1 MARRN
6 RKILGSTRLFGM
18 LYGLLCLYPVFFPV
32 SAQKTEIPYGGTVL
46 PLNGSTTTVS
56 TLGNS
61 TQALVCSTDAC
72 VSLANQF
79 LSSVNFSVD
88 PCDDFYAFSCDNYI
102 AARPLNGAPGISVG
116 LEVTRRVGSNI
127 KEMLQLTP
135 EDYYVYDQTDA
146 EVKAKRAYNQCVDNR
161 LFGSFNAKALLT
173 FMNAVLPGGWPI
185 ITPNWDPSQFD
196 LFTVLLD
203 AAVYGVQPFFITEVI
218 PDLTAPTQNLLAFA
232 QPTTFASKDTLNSE
246 DGADTASSYLQQI
259 VETTQ
264 LILNNTEGSRP
275 VSSILNDAI
284 DIVDLEINIT
294 LVGLNTVQEGDITLY
309 TNKTTFGFFQDA
321 ALRRSSLFRRFIDF
335 HRGFLATASVSTP
348 IDRSTI
354 VVPVTFE
361 VFASLDEIVASL
373 EVMGSEGKRQLANYI
388 GWQLIN
394 ANFPF
399 LSKDVQEIREKHLRR
414 IKVMNEDTPP
424 VANQTETTCIRTL
437 QAALPLAL
445 ELLYVKK
452 YVPSDLQ
459 PKVAM
464 LISDTEMGFAEL
476 LRQAS
481 WMTSATKDLA
491 LQKLDNMLN
500 FVAFSNEVVNNKPAV
515 NAEYSQVRIEATF
528 FNTIQTVKRYLVNK
542 NLKRLDMVNVRS
554 DPFRFPMDIT
564 QVNAYNDFVQNIIF
578 ILSGI
583 LNAPLYDPQVPQYLN
598 YGAIGAIIGHEITH
612 GFDTT
617 GALFDPNQILRVWW
631 DNATLEAFIQRSQG
645 IVQQYSGFCTAGI
658 GCVNGQLTVGE
669 NIADNGGVKAAYRVV
684 TNFLHYTRISFSQ
697 VKYAVV
703 ISIGVFW
710 AFPRSSVGGP
720 RSKSTWIHRLH
731 AGTDVFPVVQPCL
744 VWDRQTRSGEILFAQ
759 RPP

>member
-1 MARRN
+1 MRHSRG
-6 RKILGSTRLFGM
+6 RSCEFR
-18 LYGLLCLYPVFFPV
+18 
-32 SAQKTEIPYGGTVL
+32 L
-46 PLNGSTTTVS
+46 PLAFRV
-56 TLGNS
+56 
-61 TQALVCSTDAC
+61 
-72 VSLANQF
+72 LA
-79 LSSVNFSVD
+79 
-88 PCDDFYAFSCDNYI
+88 PAFS
-102 AARPLNGAPGISVG
+102 
-116 LEVTRRVGSNI
+116 TNI
-127 KEMLQLTP
+127 LQKP
-135 EDYYVYDQTDA
+135 EFQ
-146 EVKAKRAYNQCVDNR
+146 
-161 LFGSFNAKALLT
+161 
-173 FMNAVLPGGWPI
+173 
-185 ITPNWDPSQFD
+185 
-196 LFTVLLD
+196 
-203 AAVYGVQPFFITEVI
+203 
-218 PDLTAPTQNLLAFA
+218 
-232 QPTTFASKDTLNSE
+232 
-246 DGADTASSYLQQI
+246 
-259 VETTQ
+259 
-264 LILNNTEGSRP
+264 
-275 VSSILNDAI
+275 
-284 DIVDLEINIT
+284 
-294 LVGLNTVQEGDITLY
+294 VGLNTVQEGDITLY

-669 NIADNGGVKAAYRVV
+669 NIADNGGVKAAYRAYFGHFRDRVSGV
-684 TNFLHYTRISFSQ
+684 PEASLPGFTDFTPEQMFFLSYSHVWCGIDRPDQARFYLLNDPHSPGEFRANGPLSNFDDFARAYNCPVGSKMNPLQKFS
-697 VKYAVV
+697 
-703 ISIGVFW
+703 
-710 AFPRSSVGGP
+710 
-720 RSKSTWIHRLH
+720 
-731 AGTDVFPVVQPCL
+731 
-744 VWDRQTRSGEILFAQ
+744 VW
-759 RPP
+759 